1 MNRFNGQVH
10 PTRAQTARL
19 DLCAAGLSTLCLLHC
34 LALPL
39 LVAVMPLVA
48 QAADNELVH
57 RVLVI
62 LALPVSLRVIWKT
75 LPLEGNGLF
84 IGTALS
90 GLGLLLVG
98 AFIEALSAYE
108 QPITVAGGLLLGSA
122 HLWNWVRQRGEAPS
136 AMSPAESLDA
146 NCRRPE

>member
-1 MNRFNGQVH
+1 MNQFNGQLH
-10 PTRAQTARL
+10 PAKAQTARL

-39 LVAVMPLVA
+39 LVAVLPLAA

-57 RVLVI
+57 RVLVV
-62 LALPVSLRVIWKT
+62 AAVPVSLRVIWKT
-75 LPLEGNGLF
+75 LPVDGSGLF
-84 IGTALS
+84 IGAALG

-98 AFIEALSAYE
+98 AFIEAAEAYE

-122 HLWNWVRQRGEAPS
+122 HLWNWVRQRGEARDS
-136 AMSPAESLDA
+136 
-146 NCRRPE
+146 RPRSGSR

>member
-1 MNRFNGQVH
+1 MNRFYGQAN
-10 PTRAQTARL
+10 PAKARTARL

-39 LVAVMPLVA
+39 LAALMPLAA

-57 RVLVI
+57 RVLAV
-62 LALPVSLRVIWKT
+62 AAVPVSLRVIWRT
-75 LPLEGNGLF
+75 LPVDGTGLF
-84 IGTALS
+84 IVAALT

-108 QPITVAGGLLLGSA
+108 QPITAAGGVLLGSA
-122 HLWNWVRQRGEAPS
+122 HLWNWVRQRGEGFGPRCGS
-136 AMSPAESLDA
+136 
-146 NCRRPE
+146 R

>member
-1 MNRFNGQVH
+1 MNPFNGQL
-10 PTRAQTARL
+10 PPANAQTARL

-39 LVAVMPLVA
+39 LVAVLPLAA

-57 RVLVI
+57 RVLVV
-62 LALPVSLRVIWKT
+62 AAVPVSLRVIWKT
-75 LPLEGNGLF
+75 LPVDGSGLF
-84 IGTALS
+84 IGAALG

-98 AFIEALSAYE
+98 AFIEALEAYE

-122 HLWNWVRQRGEAPS
+122 HLWNWVRQRGEARHS
-136 AMSPAESLDA
+136 
-146 NCRRPE
+146 RPRSGSR

>member
-75 LPLEGNGLF
+75 LPLEGNGL
-84 IGTALS
+84 L
-90 GLGLLLVG
+90 
-98 AFIEALSAYE
+98 
-108 QPITVAGGLLLGSA
+108 
-122 HLWNWVRQRGEAPS
+122 RQRGEAPS
-136 AMSPAESLDA
+136 TMSPSESLDA
-146 NCRRPE
+146 DCRRPK